1 MQSLNFKFKFDLL
14 VSMSSNWSNL
24 KRKVLVKA
32 ENYAFFA
39 FTYDDEF
46 QTYEYAK
53 FSFPTTVE
61 STSLSQ
67 IEATF
72 FDWRYH
78 FQMEASSTTNDEKFL
93 MHVVLNESN
102 VLDCFFDKKV
112 DKDVFG
118 HDQFSPMY
126 RYLESR
132 MQNNECPVESIISM
146 FEKQTFHNQHE
157 DTAEKRAIIKINRDS
172 ICATGDFCDI
182 LAEMTVSGKETCGV
196 QKLTLPITYGR
207 YHSELAKAFAREYAK
222 QGQKFDYLYKCKS
235 DSFQDQMRFIASN
248 YIKK

>member
-1 MQSLNFKFKFDLL
+1 MQSLNFKFKFHL

-78 FQMEASSTTNDEKFL
+78 FQMEASSTTSDEKFL
-93 MHVVLNESN
+93 THVILNKSN
-102 VLDCFFDKKV
+102 VFDCFFDNNVEKNV
-112 DKDVFG
+112 YG
-118 HDQFSPMY
+118 HVQFSPMY

-132 MQNNECPVESIISM
+132 MQNKNVQSNLLSRCLKNKLSTINAKI
-146 FEKQTFHNQHE
+146 QQ
-157 DTAEKRAIIKINRDS
+157 KRGLS
-172 ICATGDFCDI
+172 
-182 LAEMTVSGKETCGV
+182 
-196 QKLTLPITYGR
+196 
-207 YHSELAKAFAREYAK
+207 
-222 QGQKFDYLYKCKS
+222 
-235 DSFQDQMRFIASN
+235 
-248 YIKK
+248 

>member
-14 VSMSSNWSNL
+14 V

-39 FTYDDEF
+39 FTYDDAF

-53 FSFPTTVE
+53 LSFPTAVE
-61 STSLSQ
+61 ITSLSQ

-102 VLDCFFDKKV
+102 VLDCFFDKKLIRTCSV
-112 DKDVFG
+112 TINFHQCIDI
-118 HDQFSPMY
+118 SN
-126 RYLESR
+126 LESKTMNVQSNPLSR
-132 MQNNECPVESIISM
+132 CLKNKLSAIN
-146 FEKQTFHNQHE
+146 T
-157 DTAEKRAIIKINRDS
+157 KRQQK
-172 ICATGDFCDI
+172 TG
-182 LAEMTVSGKETCGV
+182 LS
-196 QKLTLPITYGR
+196 
-207 YHSELAKAFAREYAK
+207 
-222 QGQKFDYLYKCKS
+222 
-235 DSFQDQMRFIASN
+235 
-248 YIKK
+248 